1 MPRKAA
7 TNLERATTPRGED
20 FLANPKLKAALESL
34 AVLTRVTLPDDADFP
49 FGAIRDGAAMLAAT
63 EFEAWQVTNRQRTE
77 AKIRKLQEQLDQKK

>member
-1 MPRKAA
+1 MARKAA

-34 AVLTRVTLPDDADFP
+34 AVLTRETLPNDADFS

-63 EFEAWQVTNRQRTE
+63 EFEAWQEKDRKRTE
-77 AKIRKLQEQLDQKK
+77 AEIRKLQARLDQNR